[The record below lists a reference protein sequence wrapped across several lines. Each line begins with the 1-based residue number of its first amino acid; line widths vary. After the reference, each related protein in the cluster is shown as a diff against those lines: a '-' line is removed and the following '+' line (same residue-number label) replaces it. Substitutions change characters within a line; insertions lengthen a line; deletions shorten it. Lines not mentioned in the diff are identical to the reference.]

1 MLNQDSA
8 ASSVEAPGLCI
19 TGCAAMQRQSGLLC
33 VQSAGQQLL
42 PNRAAD
48 TEEHAR
54 RIAAKQS
61 DEASGRH
68 DCFQLHQA
76 RLASAHAT
84 GIIRLVR
91 DGSEVGAIQP
101 LFLGDC
107 TVSLMPM
114 KNHWVSSG

>member
-42 PNRAAD
+42 PNRATD
-48 TEEHAR
+48 TEERAR
-54 RIAAKQS
+54 RIAEKES
-61 DEASGRH
+61 DEASLQH
-68 DCFQLHQA
+68 DSFDLDQA
-76 RLASAHAT
+76 RLASHQAT
-84 GIIRLVR
+84 GIISTVR